1 MSTKNSNDTI
11 RNRTLNPLA
20 FSTVPQPTAPPF
32 GPVEYDTSNRINKEE
47 GRIKSFRRGK
57 YLRGEKEG

>member
-1 MSTKNSNDTI
+1 MTPSGIERS
-11 RNRTLNPLA
+11 NPLA

-32 GPVEYDTSNRINKEE
+32 GPVGYDTNNRINREE

-57 YLRGEKEG
+57 HLRGEKEA